1 MLGWTGALRRKTYR
15 APDGDRGAQ
24 AQSETGVMSGL
35 VSGTMVATALGWRD
49 VSGLQAG
56 DLVLTFDNGLQP
68 VRRITTTR
76 LWGGQGP
83 CPTAFWPLSVPAG
96 VLGNDAPITLLP
108 RQGVMLESDIAEQ
121 RYGDPFALIP
131 AASLE
136 GAHGIER
143 AFPNDEMSIV
153 MLHFEDAQV
162 VFGAQGTLLF
172 CPAADNLLEHAVA
185 ETRSDAPAY
194 EMLPEGVA
202 SDLLNAERPLCA

>member
-24 AQSETGVMSGL
+24 AQAESGVMSGL

-49 VSGLQAG
+49 VSGLQEG
-56 DLVLTFDNGLQP
+56 DMILTFDNGLQP
-68 VRRITTTR
+68 LRRITRTR
-76 LWGGQGP
+76 LWAGSGP

-96 VLGNDAPITLLP
+96 VLGNEAPMTLLP

-131 AASLE
+131 GASLE
-136 GAHGIER
+136 GVNGIER
-143 AFPNDEMSIV
+143 AFPNDDMTV
-153 MLHFEDAQV
+153 VALHFDSAQV

-172 CPAADNLLEHAVA
+172 CPAQDNLLETVEAPSYA
-185 ETRSDAPAY
+185 MLSEYDAT
-194 EMLPEGVA
+194 
-202 SDLLNAERPLCA
+202 DLVQSEEPLCA